1 VAISSMTGFAR
12 ATGHDETLGWAWEFR
27 SVNGRNLD
35 IRCRLPTSY
44 DRFEPA
50 MRAAAGERFKRGSIT
65 GTLALGRV
73 EGKASWRI
81 DRALIERLL
90 ALHDE
95 FEGRVAPEP
104 PRLEALLAVRGVV
117 EPAEEAEDEAGAERR
132 MERINATLLQ
142 ALEALVEARRA
153 EGARLA
159 ALLEAHLEA
168 IAGLTRAAAGSAA
181 LRPEAAKARLKEQ
194 LAALLEADPT
204 LPPDR
209 LAQEAALI
217 AAKGD
222 VREELDRLIGH
233 IAAARELLAQGGSV
247 GRRLDFLCQE
257 FNREANTLCSKA
269 SDMALTRI
277 GLEIKGA
284 IEQLREQV
292 QNVE

>member
-1 VAISSMTGFAR
+1 MTGFAR
-12 ATGHDETLGWAWEFR
+12 ATGQDETLGWAWEFR

-35 IRCRLPTSY
+35 IRCRLPISY

-50 MRAAAGERFKRGSIT
+50 MRTAAGERFKRGSIT
-65 GTLALGRV
+65 GTLALSRV

-81 DRALIERLL
+81 DRALIERML
-90 ALHDE
+90 ALHDD

-117 EPAEEAEDEAGAERR
+117 EPAEEAEDEASAERR

-142 ALEALVEARRA
+142 ALDALVEARRG

-159 ALLEAHLEA
+159 ALLEVHLEA
-168 IAGLTRAAAGSAA
+168 ITGLTHAATGSAA

-194 LAALLEADPT
+194 LAALLEADPA

-222 VREELDRLIGH
+222 VREELDRLVGH
-233 IAAARELLAQGGSV
+233 IAAARELLAQGGPV

-284 IEQLREQV
+284 VEQLREQV